1 MTNVLSLREA
11 LDPTIVRRAI
21 DERRRMLEA
30 PRVGQ
35 GAGVYNVTHANGNGN
50 GARYVDERAICR
62 TLSENERRLREAC
75 GSEDPLCA
83 EYVGVISRTDVPPG
97 EFALT
102 ATVQRPF
109 ILHQIIFPSSLAG
122 SVLFRGISLGS
133 IPQHVFSA
141 VGPGVDVQVLSEA
154 SFRGRLNLAYIQ
166 GTNDIEVACTNI
178 TGAPL
183 ELVGVLLIGTST
195 SLPVNS

>member
-1 MTNVLSLREA
+1 MTMTLSLRDA
-11 LDPTIVRRAI
+11 LRPDVVSRAI
-21 DERRRMLEA
+21 DERRKMHA

-35 GAGVYNVTHANGNGN
+35 GVYTHANGNG

-97 EFALT
+97 EFSLA

-166 GTNDIEVACTNI
+166 GTNDIEVLCTNI

-183 ELVGVLLIGTST
+183 DLVGVLLIGTST